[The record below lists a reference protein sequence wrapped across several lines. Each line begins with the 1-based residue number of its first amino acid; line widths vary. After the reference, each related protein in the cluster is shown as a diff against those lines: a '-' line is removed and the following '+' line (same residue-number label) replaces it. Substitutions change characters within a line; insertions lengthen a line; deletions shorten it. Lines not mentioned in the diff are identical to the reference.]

1 MILNDL
7 GVRFE
12 FIAYNKIGLRNPAR
26 GSNGFSSFSTGPSI
40 HGSRK
45 TLSIVAMVE
54 LESFSKP
61 PLSISF
67 GWGRLNSLF
76 GNRLLR

>member
-12 FIAYNKIGLRNPAR
+12 FLAYNKIWLGNPSR
-26 GSNGFSSFSTGPSI
+26 GSDRFSSFSTRTSI
-40 HGSRK
+40 HVSRK

-67 GWGRLNSLF
+67 GWGRLNRLF